1 MQCFTFNVFL
11 TKNESNTAGF
21 CICLPRNTQGLAS
34 PGLRH
39 LNSCLSRSVPTAN
52 LGSSPNTNP
61 FFIFSIFRAL
71 HHYISSTA
79 KQKNHISFSLTDLSL
94 LPHFSVSCLTGRNT
108 SSPQFHSRYQAGCH
122 TSWPH
127 ASSLFLSHLGT
138 DVSFVEF

>member
-39 LNSCLSRSVPTAN
+39 LNSCLSRSVQQRTLAPPPTPTPF
-52 LGSSPNTNP
+52 SSLA
-61 FFIFSIFRAL
+61 FSGPSTIT
-71 HHYISSTA
+71 ISSTA